1 MRNACLALVL
11 AAGGSTLLA
20 AGCAAPA
27 TPEPSPLRT
36 AAERKAGVAVM
47 LHRGCADLA
56 PENTLDALELS
67 FVLGADGVEIDL
79 RRSADGTIILL
90 HDDWIDRVLDGW
102 GRAEQLTYEE
112 LLAYSPPLRNRR
124 VATFKEVLDLCRR
137 YHGLLH
143 LDIKVPGIDVE
154 ILRQIEEAGLAENV
168 VTVNAAHAGAIK
180 LKTMPS
186 NGSLIHGNDD
196 FDVPG
201 IRKKL
206 AGAKAGT
213 FLVDDP
219 RATLSA
225 LRRPLPDP
233 FLLTNRIPV
242 YPPPPTW
249 PGEGLIEAALSPEGP
264 RRPALARLILNGAT
278 SLLQGLKPEEL
289 PEAVVADWLWANA
302 RLAARGR
309 RVPPAVGEV
318 ALSMLLSADEEE
330 TLEAAALACGETSHA
345 EAVPILVKILTA
357 HGPLRAFAKDA
368 PASRIRLRAAAAKAL
383 GQIGAAEPEAVEALR
398 TAARERSLHADGAWQ
413 GLDGAMAVRALARLD
428 PRGSAAL
435 FKRLALR
442 VDPRLEEVEK
452 RAELPEWMRK
462 NGAWWDFR
470 IKAESIRALGAIGT
484 PEAKE
489 ALESMIA
496 LSKEDADEAWREL
509 HADAARALCGGAWDL
524 RPAELRTL
532 LTHGVP
538 AVRRQGAAYLLARYA
553 TAYKD
558 LRNELLPWASAWT
571 GTHNP

>member
-20 AGCAAPA
+20 AGCAAPSA
-27 TPEPSPLRT
+27 PESSRLRT

-67 FVLGADGVEIDL
+67 FALGADGVEIDL
-79 RRSADGTIILL
+79 RRSLDGTIILL

-102 GRAEQLTYEE
+102 GRADQLTYEE
-112 LLAYSPPLRNRR
+112 LLACSPPLRNRR
-124 VATFKEVLDLCRR
+124 VATLKEVLDLCRR

-143 LDIKVPGIDVE
+143 LDIKVPGIDAE
-154 ILRQIEEAGLAENV
+154 ILRQIEEAGLADHV
-168 VTVNAAHAGAIK
+168 VTVNPANAGAIR
-180 LKTMPS
+180 LKTLPS

-201 IRKKL
+201 IRKRL

-219 RATLSA
+219 RAALSA

-233 FLLTNRIPV
+233 FVIAHRIPV
-242 YPPPPTW
+242 YPPPPSW
-249 PGEGLIEAALSPEGP
+249 PAEGLLEAALAPEGP

-278 SLLQGLKPEEL
+278 SLMQGLKPDEL
-289 PEAVVADWLWANA
+289 PEAVVADWLWANS

-309 RVPPAVGEV
+309 PVPPAVGEI
-318 ALSMLLSADEEE
+318 ALSVLLSADEEE

-345 EAVPILVKILTA
+345 EAVPILVKLLAA
-357 HGPLRAFAKDA
+357 HAPLRAFAKDA

-383 GQIGAAEPEAVEALR
+383 GQIGAADPEAVEALR
-398 TAARERSLHADGAWQ
+398 AAARDRSLHLDGAWQ

-452 RAELPEWMRK
+452 RTDLPEWMRK
-462 NGAWWDFR
+462 NGSWWDFR
-470 IKAESIRALGAIGT
+470 IKAEAIRALGAIGT

-496 LSKEDADEAWREL
+496 LSPEEADEAWREL
-509 HADAARALCGGAWDL
+509 HADAARALGAGAWDL
-524 RPAELRTL
+524 RPAELRAL
-532 LTHGVP
+532 LTHAVP
-538 AVRRQGAAYLLARYA
+538 AVRRQGAAYLLARY
-553 TAYKD
+553 TPAYKE

-571 GTHNP
+571 TASSQ